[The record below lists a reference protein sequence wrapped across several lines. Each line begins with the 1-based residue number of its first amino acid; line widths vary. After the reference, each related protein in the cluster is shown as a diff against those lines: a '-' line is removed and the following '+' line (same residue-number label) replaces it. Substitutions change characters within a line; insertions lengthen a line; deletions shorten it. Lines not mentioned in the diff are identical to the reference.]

1 MLQPPIALVCG
12 AVFALLV
19 RLRVCRKPVRRYD
32 VGARGPG
39 GAAGGGADAIS
50 ISLPGVEPSHD
61 TERRRQIALRA
72 LSERLNRG
80 ATPPP
85 LVQSAAEAAAA
96 ESPAAAAR
104 QPPPP
109 PQGAAAPL
117 LSATGDAAGGS
128 SWPNLEEKEDAAP
141 SVHVPVEQ
149 AAASARDPKDGVKT
163 EALIDI
169 EGGGGGGGEPTKS

>member
-104 QPPPP
+104 QPPP
-109 PQGAAAPL
+109 QEAAPL

-128 SWPNLEEKEDAAP
+128 GWPNLEEKEDAAP